1 MRTSLCIYIPWF
13 PFSLRLLP
21 PQEPTHVLTPF
32 SPLLHSITRR
42 LTLLQLPALLLMII
56 PLPINLLTPLA
67 TILGFLA
74 RRTLEQS
81 LRAALRLLPIAHLTA
96 LAIGIL
102 VDHRATKLEDVF
114 TEHRMLLALLPRVRR
129 LDHFVQSARC
139 LVKNEVARHG
149 GVAENI
155 LHRFVEAIGE
165 GPDQAERCNRGYAQ
179 QSPTCG
185 RPCSCCWQACCR
197 FAAGWV
203 PWPGARRV
211 FGAGTGDWMHT
222 RARGRAHL
230 LVVTPL

>member
-1 MRTSLCIYIPWF
+1 MKTSLCIYTPWF
-13 PFSLRLLP
+13 PFSLRVLP

-139 LVKNEVARHG
+139 LVENEVARHG
-149 GVAENI
+149 GAAENI

-165 GPDQAERCNRGYAQ
+165 VRIKPKDVTEGTPNE
-179 QSPTCG
+179 
-185 RPCSCCWQACCR
+185 
-197 FAAGWV
+197 V
-203 PWPGARRV
+203 PHVVDLVLAVGRRV
-211 FGAGTGDWMHT
+211 VG
-222 RARGRAHL
+222 L
-230 LVVTPL
+230 LQVGYHGQVLGEFSEQGLVIGCIPEPEVVRICW